1 MADPSTTAAAT
12 AATGITIFGVATGID
27 PSLLLAGLSGG
38 WLALYQFEVFGLAS
52 RFGFVVLSALLG
64 AMVGPVAGSV
74 ALAMLEKAEIIVPA
88 SQINIP
94 MAIVVGLLS
103 IRVIGPRLVGF
114 AQRAKLP
121 GDA

>member
-1 MADPSTTAAAT
+1 MADPSSTAAAT
-12 AATGITIFGVATGID
+12 AAAGITIFGVATGID

-52 RFGFVVLSALLG
+52 RIGFVVLSALLG
-64 AMVGPVAGSV
+64 SMVGPLAGSV
-74 ALAMLEKAEIIVPA
+74 ALAMLTKAGISVPPN
-88 SQINIP
+88 QIHIP

-114 AQRAKLP
+114 AQRTKLP